1 MRPRPFDLRRVL
13 REVLIVPETK
23 PAGELLVELRNHRVG
38 MALVVDEFGSILG
51 LVTLEDILEQVVG
64 EIHDEFDVVE
74 RPQKLADGA
83 VVFDAALN
91 VRDLD
96 AQYNIT
102 LPDDPAYAT
111 VGGFVFDQLGFIPRG
126 GENFEYDGYRFTV
139 VEMDGRRVAR
149 VKIER
154 VLPIA
159 TEAKTASDRAALPLQ
174 VIQMAQVLRRFR
186 RSFRARSR
194 ENSSRSRGANSLMAR
209 HLLQRFLLALPA
221 LWLVL
226 TLVFLMIHI
235 VPGDPVEQMLGEGAA
250 PGEIVQLRHSLGL
263 DQPLLTQYGHYLKG
277 LARAD
282 LGQSF
287 KFQAPVRQIIFDRY
301 PATLSLAFLALAVCA
316 AIAIPA
322 GILAAYRRGQP
333 ADRAV
338 GLFTLFG
345 LAFPNF
351 ALGPV
356 LILIFSIEIGL
367 LPVSGRGGPTYYILP
382 AATLGAALAA
392 ILTRMVRG
400 SMLEELSS
408 DYVRTAR
415 AKGLSTSAVLFRHA
429 FRNAL
434 IPIITILGLQFGTLL
449 AGTIVT
455 ETIFS
460 WPGIGRLTVQ
470 AISARDYPLLQGC
483 ILVISLSYVLVNLLT
498 DVLYSVI
505 DPRVRLS

>member
-1 MRPRPFDLRRVL
+1 
-13 REVLIVPETK
+13 
-23 PAGELLVELRNHRVG
+23 
-38 MALVVDEFGSILG
+38 
-51 LVTLEDILEQVVG
+51 
-64 EIHDEFDVVE
+64 
-74 RPQKLADGA
+74 
-83 VVFDAALN
+83 
-91 VRDLD
+91 
-96 AQYNIT
+96 
-102 LPDDPAYAT
+102 
-111 VGGFVFDQLGFIPRG
+111 
-126 GENFEYDGYRFTV
+126 
-139 VEMDGRRVAR
+139 
-149 VKIER
+149 
-154 VLPIA
+154 
-159 TEAKTASDRAALPLQ
+159 
-174 VIQMAQVLRRFR
+174 
-186 RSFRARSR
+186 
-194 ENSSRSRGANSLMAR
+194 MAR
-209 HLLQRFLLALPA
+209 HLFQRFLLTLPA

-250 PGEIVQLRHSLGL
+250 PGEIAQLRHALGL
-263 DQPLLTQYGHYLKG
+263 DQPLLAQYGQYLKQ
-277 LARAD
+277 LAHGD

-287 KFQAPVRQIIFDRY
+287 KFQAPVRRVIFERY
-301 PATLSLAFLALAVCA
+301 PATLSLAFLALFVCA

-322 GILAAYRRGQP
+322 GVLAAHRRGRV

-338 GLFTLFG
+338 GVFTLFG
-345 LAFPNF
+345 LAVPNF

-356 LILIFSIEIGL
+356 LILLFSIELGL
-367 LPVSGRGGPTYYILP
+367 LPVSGRGGPAYYLLP

-415 AKGLSTSAVLFRHA
+415 AKGLSMAAVLFRHA

-470 AISARDYPLLQGC
+470 AISSRDYPLLQGC
-483 ILVISLSYVLVNLLT
+483 ILVIAASYVLVNLLT
-498 DVLYSVI
+498 DMLYAII

>member
-1 MRPRPFDLRRVL
+1 
-13 REVLIVPETK
+13 
-23 PAGELLVELRNHRVG
+23 
-38 MALVVDEFGSILG
+38 
-51 LVTLEDILEQVVG
+51 
-64 EIHDEFDVVE
+64 
-74 RPQKLADGA
+74 
-83 VVFDAALN
+83 
-91 VRDLD
+91 
-96 AQYNIT
+96 
-102 LPDDPAYAT
+102 
-111 VGGFVFDQLGFIPRG
+111 
-126 GENFEYDGYRFTV
+126 
-139 VEMDGRRVAR
+139 
-149 VKIER
+149 
-154 VLPIA
+154 
-159 TEAKTASDRAALPLQ
+159 
-174 VIQMAQVLRRFR
+174 
-186 RSFRARSR
+186 
-194 ENSSRSRGANSLMAR
+194 MAR
-209 HLLQRFLLALPA
+209 HLLRRFLLTLPA

-250 PGEIVQLRHSLGL
+250 PGELLQLRHALGL
-263 DQPLLTQYGHYLKG
+263 DQPLLTQYGHYLKQ
-277 LARAD
+277 LARGD

-287 KFQAPVRQIIFDRY
+287 KFQAPVRQIIFERY
-301 PATLSLAFLALAVCA
+301 PATLSLAFLALLVCA

-322 GILAAYRRGQP
+322 GVLAAYRRGH
-333 ADRAV
+333 ASDRMV
-338 GLFTLFG
+338 GVFTLFG
-345 LAFPNF
+345 LAVPNF

-356 LILIFSIEIGL
+356 LILLFSIELGL
-367 LPVSGRGGPTYYILP
+367 LPVSGRAGPAYYVLP

-415 AKGLSTSAVLFRHA
+415 AKGLSMSVVLFRHA

-483 ILVISLSYVLVNLLT
+483 ILVIALSYVLVNLLT
-498 DVLYSVI
+498 DVVYAVI
-505 DPRVRLS
+505 DPRVRLT

>member
-1 MRPRPFDLRRVL
+1 
-13 REVLIVPETK
+13 
-23 PAGELLVELRNHRVG
+23 
-38 MALVVDEFGSILG
+38 
-51 LVTLEDILEQVVG
+51 
-64 EIHDEFDVVE
+64 
-74 RPQKLADGA
+74 
-83 VVFDAALN
+83 
-91 VRDLD
+91 
-96 AQYNIT
+96 
-102 LPDDPAYAT
+102 
-111 VGGFVFDQLGFIPRG
+111 
-126 GENFEYDGYRFTV
+126 
-139 VEMDGRRVAR
+139 
-149 VKIER
+149 
-154 VLPIA
+154 
-159 TEAKTASDRAALPLQ
+159 
-174 VIQMAQVLRRFR
+174 
-186 RSFRARSR
+186 
-194 ENSSRSRGANSLMAR
+194 MAR
-209 HLLQRFLLALPA
+209 YFFKRFFLTLPA

-250 PGEIVQLRHSLGL
+250 PGQLTQLRHALGL
-263 DQPLLTQYGHYLKG
+263 DLPLHTQYARYLLQ
-277 LARAD
+277 LARGD
-282 LGQSF
+282 MGQSL
-287 KFQAPVRQIIFDRY
+287 KFQAPVRGIIFERY
-301 PATLSLAFLALAVCA
+301 PATLQLAFLALLVCA

-322 GILAAYRRGQP
+322 GMLAANCRGQA

-338 GLFTLFG
+338 GVLTLFG

-356 LILIFSIEIGL
+356 LILLFSIELGL
-367 LPVSGRGGPTYYILP
+367 LPVSGRGGPLYYVLP

-415 AKGLSTSAVLFRHA
+415 AKGLSTRVVLFRHA

-434 IPIITILGLQFGTLL
+434 IPITTILGLQFGTLL

-470 AISARDYPLLQGC
+470 AISSRDYPLLQGC
-483 ILVISLSYVLVNLLT
+483 ILVIAVSYVVVNLLT
-498 DVLYSVI
+498 DLLYAVI